1 MIFMISKIFLIFY
14 LFFLISF
21 FESLGDQS
29 GEVGSASPP
38 GGNLVDGL
46 PPASST
52 VAAGSSLDVKK
63 MLTYLKFWVLILS
76 R

>member
-1 MIFMISKIFLIFY
+1 MIFKIFQNIF
-14 LFFLISF
+14 FSEISILLKSP
-21 FESLGDQS
+21 EDQG

-52 VAAGSSLDVKK
+52 VAAGS
-63 MLTYLKFWVLILS
+63 
-76 R
+76 